1 MLSRLSSILL
11 PSLFL
16 SSVLGLDEGSCSKDG
31 DKEDCGAKTENKF
44 KYSTL
49 YNSTLLLFNCW
60 LFRKTVLVTGGS
72 GFVAHHVIEA
82 ILDNTDWNVVS
93 LDRYRGYMFFLVN
106 YFLPFIRLDLS
117 GKLNRLDEM
126 LGQKGE
132 SFKKRV
138 RVIYADLRADIN
150 DQLAKDI
157 GDIQVITLA

>member
-1 MLSRLSSILL
+1 
-11 PSLFL
+11 
-16 SSVLGLDEGSCSKDG
+16 
-31 DKEDCGAKTENKF
+31 
-44 KYSTL
+44 
-49 YNSTLLLFNCW
+49 
-60 LFRKTVLVTGGS
+60 
-72 GFVAHHVIEA
+72 
-82 ILDNTDWNVVS
+82 
-93 LDRYRGYMFFLVN
+93 MFFLIN
-106 YFLPFIRLDLS
+106 NFLLFIRLDLS